1 MIKIY
6 GSMQGSAGRCLWLLE
21 EIGVAYEQ
29 ISLNMKEKEHKS
41 EWYLK
46 LNPNGKVPTLVDNDF
61 VLFESYAINSYLV
74 EKYKPELYGKTIEEK
89 ALINQWSLWGL
100 NHIQRYFESTLY
112 FLLFKIG
119 SEESSEKAK
128 LEVQPFLKVLNDY
141 LVGKEFLVSNF
152 FTLADLNM
160 ATNINVG
167 VGFGYDFAN
176 YPEIIRWLDGVKA
189 RPALVKL
196 LSTKSTSSK

>member
-6 GSMQGSAGRCLWLLE
+6 GSMQGSAGRCLWTLE
-21 EIGVAYEQ
+21 EIGLEYEQ
-29 ISLNMKEKEHKS
+29 ISLNMKAKEHKS
-41 EWYLK
+41 DWYLK
-46 LNPNGKVPTLVDNDF
+46 LNPNGKVPTLVDDDF

-89 ALINQWSLWGL
+89 ALINQWSLYGL

-119 SEESSEKAK
+119 TEESSEKAK
-128 LEVQPFLKVLNDY
+128 TDVQPFLKVLNDY
-141 LVGKEFLVSNF
+141 LVGKEYLVGNF
-152 FTLADLNM
+152 FTLADINM
-160 ATNINVG
+160 ATNINMG
-167 VGFGYDFAN
+167 MGFQYDLTN
-176 YPEIIRWLDGVKA
+176 YPEIVRWMGVIKK

-196 LSTKSTSSK
+196 MSTIK